1 MIASEGRV
9 VLIPTSFILLIGVF
23 FNFFIENNL
32 IWLCYFNYL
41 TFSFLLFS
49 LYFFREPNREIVD
62 TPNQMLS
69 PADGKVVQIIDIED
83 SEIGSAKQISI
94 FLSVFN
100 IHSQYVPIQSK
111 VLSSEYFPGKYLM
124 AFNHKASD
132 KNERSSIMFQT
143 NNNHKYR
150 IKQIAGFIARRILNY
165 MNPGETVSK
174 GQRLG
179 FIRFGSRVD
188 IVIPENK
195 FNIFVKEGDK
205 VKANQSSIG
214 EFV

>member
-49 LYFFREPNREIVD
+49 LYFFREPNREIID

-111 VLSSEYFPGKYLM
+111 VLSSEYFPGEYLM

-132 KNERSSIMFQT
+132 KNERTSILLQADGK
-143 NNNHKYR
+143 HKYR